1 MDILNLLIGT
11 VLLRPYVFAFLA
23 CYLVIATLNMG
34 VKRTVLFTLIAYTLA
49 FLSEYS
55 STRNGFPY
63 GLYHYIDT
71 TRGQEL
77 WVSNVPFMDSLSY
90 SFLVYVSYTMSLL
103 IWSPLRNNGWD
114 VRLDNH
120 SALKHSP
127 RVIVTAAAL
136 CMLLDVVI
144 DPVAYRGDR
153 WFLGKIY
160 EYDHEGFYFGIPL
173 TNFGGWMLV
182 AAAILFCFTQI
193 DRWLESR
200 PGFRDFGMRDL
211 PMQALLGPGVYF
223 GVLAFNLG
231 VAFYIGEPLIGLCG
245 VGWTLA
251 VLALVLFKI
260 RQPGRFVSKETLP
273 VVGE

>member
-11 VLLRPYVFAFLA
+11 VLLRPYVFVFLS
-23 CYLVIATLNMG
+23 CYLVIATWNMG
-34 VKRTVLFTLIAYTLA
+34 FKRSLIFAVIAYTIA

-63 GLYHYIDT
+63 GMYNYIDT

-77 WVSNVPFMDSLSY
+77 WISNVPFMDSLSY
-90 SFLVYVSYTMSLL
+90 SFLVYFSYTMALL
-103 IWSPLRNNGWD
+103 IWSPLRKNGWD
-114 VRLDNH
+114 VRLDPQVT
-120 SALKHSP
+120 LRHSP
-127 RVIVTAAAL
+127 KVILTAAVL

-160 EYDHEGFYFGIPL
+160 EYHHEGIYFDIPFS
-173 TNFGGWMLV
+173 NFAGWFLV
-182 AAAILFCFTQI
+182 ATTILLCFTQV

-200 PGFRDFGMRDL
+200 NFKDWGRRDL

-223 GVLAFNLG
+223 GVLVFDL
-231 VAFYIGEPLIGLCG
+231 VMTFYIGEPLIGLCG

-251 VLALVLFKI
+251 ILGLVLYKI
-260 RQPGRFVSKETLP
+260 QQPERFADKGRLSVI
-273 VVGE
+273 GE